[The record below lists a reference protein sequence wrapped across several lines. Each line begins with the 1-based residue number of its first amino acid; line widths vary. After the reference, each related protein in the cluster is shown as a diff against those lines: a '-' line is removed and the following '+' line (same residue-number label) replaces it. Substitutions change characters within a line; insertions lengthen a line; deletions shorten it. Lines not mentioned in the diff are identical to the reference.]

1 MACILTDGERLS
13 KRGYW
18 ERRGMKSYNDGL
30 DIGNDRLDG
39 RLKRHDQVT
48 ER

>member
-1 MACILTDGERLS
+1 MN
-13 KRGYW
+13 
-18 ERRGMKSYNDGL
+18 SYNDGL

-48 ER
+48 EMKGPREEEEPL